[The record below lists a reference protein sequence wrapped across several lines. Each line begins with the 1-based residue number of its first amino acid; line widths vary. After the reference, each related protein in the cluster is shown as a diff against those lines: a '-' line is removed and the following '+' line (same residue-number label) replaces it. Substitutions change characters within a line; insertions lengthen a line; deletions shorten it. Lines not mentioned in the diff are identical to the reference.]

1 MVQDIPDQKGR
12 SFVITGGGG
21 IGTAVAAGLV
31 AAGAS
36 VLLAVRDPVKARRLV
51 GTAPEI
57 ARLDLADLASVRSF
71 AANLPAG
78 IDVLVNNAGVIGRP
92 LSYTVDGF
100 EHHLG
105 VNHLGHFALTGLLL
119 AQVRDRIVTV
129 SSLAHRTGRLD
140 LSDPHWRHRRYDPQA
155 AYAASKLAVLL
166 FTVELQR
173 RFGRAGSPRRA
184 IASHPGMTATDQFA
198 GAAWTAQLRVMHRAQ
213 QWFGQH
219 VAAGALPILYAAT
232 ADLPGGCYIGPRRFF
247 QTRGEPTIVDSS
259 PASKDPDLAQR
270 LWDLSEHDTNVH
282 YQMP

>member
-140 LSDPHWRHRRYDPQA
+140 FSDPHWRHRRYDPQA

-173 RFGRAGSPRRA
+173 RFGRAGSTRRA